1 MSSEQIAKLG
11 LGRTECR
18 KDFLELMFR
27 NKLSTNVVDDGEHK
41 DTTIVEKVAVEVFT
55 INNQS
60 VFALIGAM
68 EDKKMQL
75 DLEQEI
81 EAAWE
86 MDLLAKA
93 NEDVEVMLNQ
103 EMDEG
108 EAPIEQVIE
117 EQVKEG
123 VQKAMKPLEAEI
135 RKLKQQLRAKDS
147 GGGTDHRSKAG
158 LNGQKRNEGST
169 DSSKPSAANSGPP
182 HRQNQQTNNQR
193 QRKRGGRGG
202 SNRGGRKPGSGRS

>member
-1 MSSEQIAKLG
+1 MPKG
-11 LGRTECR
+11 LLRANVQEH
-18 KDFLELMFR
+18 
-27 NKLSTNVVDDGEHK
+27 KLSTNMVDDGEHK

-86 MDLLAKA
+86 MDLQAKA

-158 LNGQKRNEGST
+158 SKYGHKRNEGST
-169 DSSKPSAANSGPP
+169 DSSKPSAASHFSLEKSLG
-182 HRQNQQTNNQR
+182 
-193 QRKRGGRGG
+193 
-202 SNRGGRKPGSGRS
+202 